1 MKNKLLFCVLLF
13 LIEFTISSE
22 TILSIPFKIN
32 ERNRIEVEAYVENS
46 LRKLEFATGIFP
58 SILLD
63 EVKEKTLI
71 NDGEDGVF
79 NITERIITSKVFYT
93 TELKFIKNENIKFGI
108 VFINQERGS
117 AFFSED
123 GILGLVAFSNKEKPL
138 EINCSTKRI
147 NLLTAIPE
155 EYKKSYPLLMEY
167 NAIFVIL
174 NRNGHDYKMKIC
186 TEMDTDMV
194 FPPINGKYGFIG
206 INAMKNYDT
215 VFDFSNNTLWF
226 KEKDRSK

>member
-32 ERNRIEVEAYVENS
+32 ERNRIEVEAYVENR
-46 LRKLEFATGIFP
+46 LKKIEYATGIFP
-58 SILLD
+58 SILLN
-63 EVKEKTLI
+63 ELYLKESISNGSKVT
-71 NDGEDGVF
+71 F
-79 NITERIITSKVFYT
+79 NINEKLISEEVFYT
-93 TELKFIKNENIKFGI
+93 TNFQFVENESIRVG
-108 VFINQERGS
+108 VAYINLNSDVGS
-117 AFFSED
+117 YSRD
-123 GILGLVAFSNKEKPL
+123 GILGLSTFSTMEKMV
-138 EINCSTKRI
+138 EINFSDKKL
-147 NLLTAIPE
+147 NLIDSIPAN
-155 EYKKSYPLLMEY
+155 YGKSYPLILEH